1 MSSKRRKAWLLEG
14 SVAVTGAF
22 ISAREMA
29 RLLRGE
35 MDFTLVLP
43 RGSKISESELHDFV
57 DVYRLPIRPLR
68 KNFLD
73 VFLYLPYL
81 IIVAVQLRVLMW
93 RDKADVLFVND
104 FYLVQGALLRFLG
117 YKGDILTWVRINP
130 AAFGQVAKVW
140 LWCAARASQSVI
152 AVSRYIQRVLPDYV
166 KSSLLYDPV
175 SAEFLPA
182 PAAAEDIDGSCF
194 VFLGNYIHG
203 KGQDVALEA
212 MSEVLKT
219 CPDAR
224 LEFYGGDMG
233 LEKNREYLRF
243 LKRRAEELGLL
254 SSVYFGDAVPSPRAV
269 LLGKRAAVNLSRSE
283 SFSRTVLEAS
293 ACGLPVIATRCG
305 GPEEIVENG
314 RTGFLIDIGD
324 FAQCADK
331 MSALCRKPD
340 LAKQMGLA
348 GRARVISTFGGYVFK
363 SEIQSLLQ
371 RS

>member
-1 MSSKRRKAWLLEG
+1 MSLKRRKAWLLEG

-29 RLLRGE
+29 RLLQGE

-43 RGSKISESELHDFV
+43 RGSKIAESELHDFV

-73 VFLYLPYL
+73 VFLYFPYL
-81 IIVAVQLRVLMW
+81 LLVAVQLRILMW

-117 YKGDILTWVRINP
+117 YKGEILTWVRIDP
-130 AAFGQVAKVW
+130 AAFGHVAKVW
-140 LWCAARASQSVI
+140 LWFAALASRSVI

-166 KSSLLYDPV
+166 QSSLLYDPV

-182 PAAAEDIDGSCF
+182 PATADNDDSCF

-233 LEKNREYLRF
+233 LEKNREYRRSLE
-243 LKRRAEELGLL
+243 RRAEELGLL
-254 SSVYFGDAVPSPRAV
+254 SSVYFGEAVPSPRTV
-269 LLGKRAAVNLSRSE
+269 LLGKRAALNLSRSE

-305 GPEEIVENG
+305 GPEEILENG
-314 RTGFLIDIGD
+314 RTGFLIHIGD

-331 MSALCRKPD
+331 MSALCKKPD

-348 GRARVISTFGGYVFK
+348 GRARVMSTFGVDVFK
-363 SEIQSLLQ
+363 SEIQALLQ